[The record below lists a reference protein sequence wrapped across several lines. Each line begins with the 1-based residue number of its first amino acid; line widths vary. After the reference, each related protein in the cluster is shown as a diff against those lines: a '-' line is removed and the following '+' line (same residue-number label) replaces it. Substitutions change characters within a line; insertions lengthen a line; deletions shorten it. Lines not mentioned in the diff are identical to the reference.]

1 MNHPTGLAIGVDLG
15 GTKIAAGL
23 VDRDRGS
30 VTGKR
35 TVGTPV
41 TQGGQAVLDA
51 CAELVRLVAEEAGH
65 TPLPV
70 GIGIC
75 ELVDPRGRP
84 TSAVTVDWRA
94 LDVTKA
100 FAALGPATIVSD
112 VRAGAVAE
120 AVFGA
125 GQPFSHFLYLSVGTG
140 ISYCLVVDGAPYIGA
155 HGAAIMVGAPEIEL
169 EAAGPAIAAA
179 AGVTTR
185 EALAHPRYAEVVDAA
200 AAKTGAA
207 LAFLTH
213 ALDPRAIVIG
223 GGLGVQPRY
232 LDAVS
237 GHLRSRVT
245 TETAKAVPVV
255 PALLGPDAGVVGAA
269 LGAATC

>member
-1 MNHPTGLAIGVDLG
+1 MNRSTGLAIGVDLG

-23 VDRDRGS
+23 VDRDQGS
-30 VTGKR
+30 LTGKQ
-35 TVGTPV
+35 TVATPV
-41 TQGGQAVLDA
+41 AEGGQAVLDA
-51 CAELVRLVAEEAGH
+51 CVKLANLVAEEAGH
-65 TPLPV
+65 TRLPV

-94 LDVTKA
+94 LDLAGA
-100 FAALGPATIVSD
+100 FAALGPATIASD
-112 VRAGAVAE
+112 VRAGALAE

-125 GQPFSHFLYLSVGTG
+125 GQPFDHFLYLTVGTG
-140 ISYCLVVDGAPYIGA
+140 ISYCLVVDGVPYTGA
-155 HGAAIMVGAPEIEL
+155 HGAAIMVGAPEIER

-185 EALAHPRYAEVVDAA
+185 EALADPRHAAVVDAA
-200 AAKTGAA
+200 AAKTGEA

-213 ALDPRAIVIG
+213 ALDPQAIVVG

-232 LDAVS
+232 LDAVV
-237 GHLRSRVT
+237 GHLRPRVK
-245 TETAKAVPVV
+245 TETAKDMPVV
-255 PALLGPDAGVVGAA
+255 PARLGPDAGVVGAA
-269 LGAATC
+269 LSATS